1 MKREICMHHR
11 GGHID
16 QRSNFV
22 KDTKN
27 VALTFGGTN
36 NLITLS
42 LSQVLARPIRTLAKA
57 RTASPPHLITYA
69 LAHVNIRL
77 SMLSAMESLLV
88 FYPHD
93 GDFLQSDNS
102 SF

>member
-1 MKREICMHHR
+1 MHHR

-36 NLITLS
+36 NLGTDGYGAFALSRATGYRVLRKHRKVDTAGQTL
-42 LSQVLARPIRTLAKA
+42 
-57 RTASPPHLITYA
+57 
-69 LAHVNIRL
+69 
-77 SMLSAMESLLV
+77 
-88 FYPHD
+88 
-93 GDFLQSDNS
+93 
-102 SF
+102 

>member
-1 MKREICMHHR
+1 MHHR

-42 LSQVLARPIRTLAKA
+42 LSLSGTRSAYKDARQSENSQSTFNIIRAYV
-57 RTASPPHLITYA
+57 RQYTAFHAFVQGKPACFLSP
-69 LAHVNIRL
+69 
-77 SMLSAMESLLV
+77 
-88 FYPHD
+88 
-93 GDFLQSDNS
+93 
-102 SF
+102 

>member
-1 MKREICMHHR
+1 MHHR

-42 LSQVLARPIRTLAKA
+42 LSLSLSQVLARRIRTLAKA
-57 RTASPPHLITYA
+57 RTASPPLVLYA
-69 LAHVNIRL
+69 HTCVNIRL
-77 SMLSAMESLLV
+77 SMHSCKGSLLV

>member
-1 MKREICMHHR
+1 MKREFCMHHR

-42 LSQVLARPIRTLAKA
+42 LS
-57 RTASPPHLITYA
+57 
-69 LAHVNIRL
+69 L
-77 SMLSAMESLLV
+77 SLSLRYSLGL
-88 FYPHD
+88 
-93 GDFLQSDNS
+93 
-102 SF
+102 

>member
-1 MKREICMHHR
+1 MHHR
-11 GGHID
+11 VGHID

-42 LSQVLARPIRTLAKA
+42 LSLSLSGTRSAYKDARQSENRHSTFNIIRAYVRQYKA
-57 RTASPPHLITYA
+57 FHAFVQGKPACFLSP
-69 LAHVNIRL
+69 
-77 SMLSAMESLLV
+77 
-88 FYPHD
+88 
-93 GDFLQSDNS
+93 
-102 SF
+102 

>member
-1 MKREICMHHR
+1 MHHR

-42 LSQVLARPIRTLAKA
+42 LSLSCANSQSTFNIIRAYVRQYKA
-57 RTASPPHLITYA
+57 FHAFVQGKPACFLSP
-69 LAHVNIRL
+69 
-77 SMLSAMESLLV
+77 
-88 FYPHD
+88 
-93 GDFLQSDNS
+93 
-102 SF
+102 

>member
-16 QRSNFV
+16 QRLNFV

-27 VALTFGGTN
+27 VALTFGGSN

-42 LSQVLARPIRTLAKA
+42 LSQVL
-57 RTASPPHLITYA
+57 TASPL
-69 LAHVNIRL
+69 
-77 SMLSAMESLLV
+77 
-88 FYPHD
+88 
-93 GDFLQSDNS
+93 
-102 SF
+102 

>member
-1 MKREICMHHR
+1 MHHR

-27 VALTFGGTN
+27 VALTFGGIN

-42 LSQVLARPIRTLAKA
+42 LS
-57 RTASPPHLITYA
+57 
-69 LAHVNIRL
+69 L
-77 SMLSAMESLLV
+77 SLSLSLR
-88 FYPHD
+88 Y
-93 GDFLQSDNS
+93 
-102 SF
+102 

>member
-1 MKREICMHHR
+1 MHHR

-42 LSQVLARPIRTLAKA
+42 QVLARPI
-57 RTASPPHLITYA
+57 
-69 LAHVNIRL
+69 
-77 SMLSAMESLLV
+77 
-88 FYPHD
+88 YPHD

>member
-42 LSQVLARPIRTLAKA
+42 LSLSLSGTRSAYKDARQSENSQSTFI
-57 RTASPPHLITYA
+57 
-69 LAHVNIRL
+69 NIRAYVRQYKAFHAFVQGKPACFL
-77 SMLSAMESLLV
+77 S
-88 FYPHD
+88 P
-93 GDFLQSDNS
+93 
-102 SF
+102 

>member
-1 MKREICMHHR
+1 MHHR

-42 LSQVLARPIRTLAKA
+42 PLSPL
-57 RTASPPHLITYA
+57 
-69 LAHVNIRL
+69 
-77 SMLSAMESLLV
+77 SLLSLSGT
-88 FYPHD
+88 D
-93 GDFLQSDNS
+93 RQSTFN
-102 SF
+102 